1 MTSRQ
6 LRLLRGAAA
15 SSIATIIAAVSHT
28 IGGGAPPHPLLVI
41 ALSVF
46 LTPLAAL
53 LVGRT
58 SRVGRLSAAVAVSQ
72 TIFHV
77 LFVALGATASPTA
90 ATGHHHVLALDPLSS
105 TVAPDAGMLGA
116 HVIAAAVTV
125 AMLWRGER
133 LLRLIRDWVRAA
145 LRARMPRLH
154 TGWLPPASIATS
166 ARRFVSSIRT
176 GDISLRGPPAF
187 SRG

>member
-28 IGGGAPPHPLLVI
+28 VGGGVPPHPLLI
-41 ALSVF
+41 LALSVF
-46 LTPLAAL
+46 LTPVTAL

-58 SRVGRLSAAVAVSQ
+58 PRLGRLSTAVVSAQ
-72 TIFHV
+72 MVFHV
-77 LFVALGATASPTA
+77 LFVMLGATASPTVS
-90 ATGHHHVLALDPLSS
+90 TGHNHVLSLDPLTA

-116 HVIAAAVTV
+116 HVAAAALTI
-125 AMLWRGER
+125 MLLWRGEQLVR
-133 LLRLIRDWVRAA
+133 AVARWVQAA
-145 LRARMPRLH
+145 LRPRMPSVHAEWPTPQAL
-154 TGWLPPASIATS
+154 ATTTHHLVS
-166 ARRFVSSIRT
+166 ALRT